1 MTKRCQK
8 AIPKLRSTLE
18 HPLNKITRK
27 FEILK
32 SETIP
37 SSFPG
42 FYHPKQL
49 IQSVQFNFVGG
60 AHQHAQFA
68 RREAFALHPLQV
80 ADGDIA
86 YQGIFILTEG
96 HPGLHDIHKYLRVGV

>member
-1 MTKRCQK
+1 M
-8 AIPKLRSTLE
+8 SE
-18 HPLNKITRK
+18 SNSE

-32 SETIP
+32 SEIIP
-37 SSFPG
+37 SSLPR
-42 FYHPKQL
+42 FYHPQQL

-60 AHQHAQFA
+60 THQHAQFA

-80 ADGDIA
+80 ADGDVA
-86 YQGIFILTEG
+86 NQGIFVLAEW